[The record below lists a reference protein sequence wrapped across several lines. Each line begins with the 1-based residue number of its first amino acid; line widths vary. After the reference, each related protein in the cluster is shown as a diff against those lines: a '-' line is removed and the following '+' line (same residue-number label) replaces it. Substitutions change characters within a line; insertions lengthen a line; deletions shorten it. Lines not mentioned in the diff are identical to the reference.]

1 MADFNPDIGK
11 ETRFVAGEQQAE
23 IARRG
28 ALASAAVKRD
38 KKILREAAL
47 AVIDAD
53 PDAPVAII
61 KKVIQSAK
69 GGSIKAADFLA
80 KLLGEYQ
87 DTTVNQQINITP
99 QSPADRYNEVYGRIE
114 DAELLN
120 PDTASNE

>member
-28 ALASAAVKRD
+28 ALAAAAAKRD

-61 KKVIQSAK
+61 KKMVESAK
-69 GGSIKAADFLA
+69 NGSIKAADFLA

-87 DTTVNQQINITP
+87 ETTVNQQININT
-99 QSPADRYNEVYGRIE
+99 SPADRYNEVYGRIE
-114 DAELLN
+114 DVELLN
-120 PDTASNE
+120 PDNKE